1 MKTIQKIGWWLLAL
15 LFVTACTTTKITS
28 SWKAANVQPKH
39 YSKILVLGLIKDSDR
54 SLQEKMEAHLVD
66 DLKSKGY
73 NAVGSLQEFGPKAFS
88 NVTEAE
94 ALARLK
100 QSNIDAVVTIV
111 LLDKQKERNY
121 VPGRMYYSPY
131 VMYYNRF
138 WPYYGTL
145 NYRIY
150 EPGYYVTDTRYFW
163 ESNVYE
169 VSTQSLLYSVQTK
182 SFDPANSENLGHE
195 YGRLI
200 IADIVKNNI
209 LLQQ

>member
-1 MKTIQKIGWWLLAL
+1 MKTIKQIGMLLLASII
-15 LFVTACTTTKITS
+15 TAACTTTKITS

-182 SFDPANSENLGHE
+182 SFDPANSESLGHE
-195 YGRLI
+195 YGKLI

>member
-1 MKTIQKIGWWLLAL
+1 MKTIQQFGLWLLVSA
-15 LFVTACTTTKITS
+15 FTTACTTTKITS
-28 SWKAANVQPKH
+28 SWKAADLQPKK

-54 SLQEKMEAHLVD
+54 SQQQKMEAHLAD

-88 NVTEAE
+88 NLTETEAI
-94 ALARLK
+94 ARLK
-100 QSNIDAVVTIV
+100 QSNIEAVVTIV

-131 VMYYNRF
+131 VIYYNRF

-163 ESNVYE
+163 ESNVYD

-182 SFDPANSENLGHE
+182 SFDPVNSESLGHE
-195 YGRLI
+195 YGQLI
-200 IADIVKNNI
+200 IADIIKNNI
-209 LLQQ
+209 LLLN

>member
-1 MKTIQKIGWWLLAL
+1 MKTIKQIGLLLLASMIAA
-15 LFVTACTTTKITS
+15 ACTTTKITS
-28 SWKAANVQPKH
+28 SWKAANTQPKH

-73 NAVGSLQEFGPKAFS
+73 NAVSSLQEFGPKAFS
-88 NVTEAE
+88 NTTEAE
-94 ALARLK
+94 AIARLK

-163 ESNVYE
+163 ESNVYD

-182 SFDPANSENLGHE
+182 SFDPANSESLGHE
-195 YGRLI
+195 YGKLI

>member
-1 MKTIQKIGWWLLAL
+1 MKTIKQIGMLLLASII
-15 LFVTACTTTKITS
+15 TAACTTTKITS
-28 SWKAANVQPKH
+28 SWKAANAQPKH

-182 SFDPANSENLGHE
+182 SFDPANSESLGHE

>member
-1 MKTIQKIGWWLLAL
+1 MKTIQQIGLTLLAS
-15 LFVTACTTTKITS
+15 LFITACSTTKITS
-28 SWKAANVQPKH
+28 SWKAANLQQKK
-39 YSKILVLGLIKDSDR
+39 YNKILVLGLIKDSDR
-54 SLQEKMEAHLVD
+54 SLQEKMEMHLAE

-73 NAVGSLQEFGPKAFS
+73 NAVGSLQEFGPKAFA
-88 NVTEAE
+88 NFTEAE
-94 ALARLK
+94 AITRLK
-100 QSNIDAVVTIV
+100 QSNIEAVVTIV

-163 ESNVYE
+163 ESNVYD

-182 SFDPANSENLGHE
+182 SFDPANSESLGHE
-195 YGRLI
+195 YGKLI
-200 IADIVKNNI
+200 IKAITDNAVFT
-209 LLQQ
+209 Q

>member
-15 LFVTACTTTKITS
+15 MFVTACTTTKITS

-182 SFDPANSENLGHE
+182 SFDPANSESLGHE

-200 IADIVKNNI
+200 IKAIIDNAV
-209 LLQQ
+209 LVL

>member
-1 MKTIQKIGWWLLAL
+1 MKTILRISMCLLAW
-15 LFVTACTTTKITS
+15 LFVTACSSTKITS
-28 SWKAANVQPKH
+28 SWKASNLQPKQ
-39 YSKILVLGLIKDSDR
+39 YNKILVLGLIKDSDR

-73 NAVGSLQEFGPKAFS
+73 NAVSSLQEFGPKAFS
-88 NVTEAE
+88 NLTEAE
-94 ALARLK
+94 AIGTLK

-150 EPGYYVTDTRYFW
+150 EPGYYVTDTKYFW

-182 SFDPANSENLGHE
+182 SFDPANSESLGHA
-195 YGRLI
+195 YGKLI
-200 IADIVKNNI
+200 IKAITDNAV
-209 LLQQ
+209 LAL

>member
-1 MKTIQKIGWWLLAL
+1 MKTIKQISLLLLAWI
-15 LFVTACTTTKITS
+15 FVTACSTTKITS
-28 SWKAANVQPKH
+28 SWKAANVQPKQ

-73 NAVGSLQEFGPKAFS
+73 NAVSSLQEFGPKAFS
-88 NVTEAE
+88 NTTEAE
-94 ALARLK
+94 AIARLK

-163 ESNVYE
+163 ESNVYD

-182 SFDPANSENLGHE
+182 SFDPANSESLGHE
-195 YGRLI
+195 YGKLI
-200 IADIVKNNI
+200 IADIIKNNI
-209 LLQQ
+209 LLQ

>member
-1 MKTIQKIGWWLLAL
+1 MKTIQQIGLILLAS
-15 LFVTACTTTKITS
+15 LFVTACSTTKITS
-28 SWKAANVQPKH
+28 SWKAANLQPKK
-39 YSKILVLGLIKDSDR
+39 YNKILVLGLIKDSDR

-73 NAVGSLQEFGPKAFS
+73 NAVSSLQEFGPKAFS
-88 NVTEAE
+88 NATEAE
-94 ALARLK
+94 AIARLK

-111 LLDKQKERNY
+111 LLNKQKERNY

-131 VMYYNRF
+131 VMYYKRF

-150 EPGYYVTDTRYFW
+150 EPGYYVTDTKYFW
-163 ESNVYE
+163 ESNLYD

-182 SFDPANSENLGHE
+182 SFDPANSESLGHT
-195 YGRLI
+195 YGKLI
-200 IADIVKNNI
+200 IKVITDNAV
-209 LLQQ
+209 LAL

>member
-1 MKTIQKIGWWLLAL
+1 MKTIKQIGLLLLASMI
-15 LFVTACTTTKITS
+15 VTACTTTKITS
-28 SWKAANVQPKH
+28 SWKAANTQPKH

-54 SLQEKMEAHLVD
+54 SLQEKMEAHLVN

-73 NAVGSLQEFGPKAFS
+73 NAVSSLQEFGPKAFANS
-88 NVTEAE
+88 TEAE
-94 ALARLK
+94 AIARLK
-100 QSNIDAVVTIV
+100 QSNIDAVITIV

-182 SFDPANSENLGHE
+182 SFDPSNSESLGHE
-195 YGRLI
+195 YGKLI

>member
-1 MKTIQKIGWWLLAL
+1 MKTILRISMCLLAW
-15 LFVTACTTTKITS
+15 LFVTACSSTKITS
-28 SWKAANVQPKH
+28 SWKASNLQPKQ
-39 YSKILVLGLIKDSDR
+39 YNKILVLGLIKDSDR

-73 NAVGSLQEFGPKAFS
+73 NAVSSLQEFGPKAFS
-88 NVTEAE
+88 NLTEAE
-94 ALARLK
+94 AIATLK

-150 EPGYYVTDTRYFW
+150 EPGYYVTDTKYFW

-182 SFDPANSENLGHE
+182 SFDPANSESLGHA
-195 YGRLI
+195 YGKLI
-200 IADIVKNNI
+200 IKAITDNAV
-209 LLQQ
+209 LAL

>member
-1 MKTIQKIGWWLLAL
+1 MKTIQQIGLILLAS
-15 LFVTACTTTKITS
+15 LFVTACSTTKITS
-28 SWKAANVQPKH
+28 SWKAANLQPKK
-39 YSKILVLGLIKDSDR
+39 YNKILVLGLIKDSDR

-73 NAVGSLQEFGPKAFS
+73 NAVSSLQEFGPKAFS
-88 NVTEAE
+88 NATEAE
-94 ALARLK
+94 AIARLK

-150 EPGYYVTDTRYFW
+150 EPGYYVTDTKYFW
-163 ESNVYE
+163 ESNVYD

-182 SFDPANSENLGHE
+182 SFEPANSESLGHT
-195 YGRLI
+195 YGKLI
-200 IADIVKNNI
+200 IKAITDNAV
-209 LLQQ
+209 LAL

>member
-1 MKTIQKIGWWLLAL
+1 MKTIQQIGLILLAS
-15 LFVTACTTTKITS
+15 LFVTACSTTKITS
-28 SWKAANVQPKH
+28 SWKAANLQPKK
-39 YSKILVLGLIKDSDR
+39 YNKILVLGLIKDSDR
-54 SLQEKMEAHLVD
+54 SLQEKMEMHLAD

-73 NAVGSLQEFGPKAFS
+73 NAVGSLQEFGPKAFA
-88 NVTEAE
+88 NLTEAE
-94 ALARLK
+94 AITRLK
-100 QSNIDAVVTIV
+100 QSNIEAVVTIV

-121 VPGRMYYSPY
+121 VPGRIYYSPY

-163 ESNVYE
+163 ESNVYD

-182 SFDPANSENLGHE
+182 SFDPATSESLGHE
-195 YGRLI
+195 YGKLI
-200 IADIVKNNI
+200 IKAITDNAV
-209 LLQQ
+209 LAL

>member
-1 MKTIQKIGWWLLAL
+1 MKTIQKISWWLLAL

-182 SFDPANSENLGHE
+182 SFDPANSESLGHE

>member
-1 MKTIQKIGWWLLAL
+1 MKTIQRICIWLLAL
-15 LFVTACTTTKITS
+15 LFVTACSSTKITS
-28 SWKAANVQPKH
+28 SWKAANLQPKH

-66 DLKSKGY
+66 DLKNKGY

-88 NVTEAE
+88 NTAEAE
-94 ALARLK
+94 AIARLK

-150 EPGYYVTDTRYFW
+150 EPGYYVTDTKYFW
-163 ESNVYE
+163 ESNVYD

-182 SFDPANSENLGHE
+182 SFDPANSESLGHA
-195 YGRLI
+195 YGKLI
-200 IADIVKNNI
+200 IKAITENAV
-209 LLQQ
+209 LAL

>member
-15 LFVTACTTTKITS
+15 MFVTACTTTKITS

-182 SFDPANSENLGHE
+182 SFDPANSESLGHE

>member
-1 MKTIQKIGWWLLAL
+1 MKTIQRISMWLLAL
-15 LFVTACTTTKITS
+15 LFVTACSSSKITS
-28 SWKAANVQPKH
+28 SWKAANLQPKH

-54 SLQEKMEAHLVD
+54 SLQEKMETHLVD

-73 NAVGSLQEFGPKAFS
+73 NAVSSLQEFGPKAFS
-88 NVTEAE
+88 NTTEAE
-94 ALARLK
+94 AIARLK

-150 EPGYYVTDTRYFW
+150 EPGYYVTDTKYFW
-163 ESNVYE
+163 ESNVYD

-182 SFDPANSENLGHE
+182 SFDPANSESLGHA
-195 YGRLI
+195 YGKLI
-200 IADIVKNNI
+200 IKAITDNAV
-209 LLQQ
+209 LAL

>member
-182 SFDPANSENLGHE
+182 SFDPANSESLGHE

>member
-1 MKTIQKIGWWLLAL
+1 MKTIQQIGLILLAS
-15 LFVTACTTTKITS
+15 LFVTACSTTKITS
-28 SWKAANVQPKH
+28 SWKAANLQPKK

-54 SLQEKMEAHLVD
+54 SLQEKMEMHLAD

-73 NAVGSLQEFGPKAFS
+73 NAVGSLQEFGPKAFA
-88 NVTEAE
+88 NLTEAE
-94 ALARLK
+94 AIARLK
-100 QSNIDAVVTIV
+100 QSNIEAVVTIV

-163 ESNVYE
+163 ESNVYD

-182 SFDPANSENLGHE
+182 SFDPATSESLGHE
-195 YGRLI
+195 YGKLI
-200 IADIVKNNI
+200 IKAITDNAV
-209 LLQQ
+209 LAL

>member
-1 MKTIQKIGWWLLAL
+1 MKTIQQIGLILLAS
-15 LFVTACTTTKITS
+15 LFVTACSTTKITS
-28 SWKAANVQPKH
+28 SWKAANLQPKK
-39 YSKILVLGLIKDSDR
+39 YNKILVLGLIKDSDR
-54 SLQEKMEAHLVD
+54 SLQEKMEMHLAD

-73 NAVGSLQEFGPKAFS
+73 NAVGSLQEFGPKAFA
-88 NVTEAE
+88 NLTEAE
-94 ALARLK
+94 AITRLK
-100 QSNIDAVVTIV
+100 QSNIEAVVTIV

-163 ESNVYE
+163 ESNVYD

-182 SFDPANSENLGHE
+182 SFDPATSESLGHE
-195 YGRLI
+195 YGKLI
-200 IADIVKNNI
+200 IKAITDNAV
-209 LLQQ
+209 LAL

>member
-1 MKTIQKIGWWLLAL
+1 MKTIQQIGLLLLAS
-15 LFVTACTTTKITS
+15 LFVTACSTTKITS

-100 QSNIDAVVTIV
+100 QINIDAVVTIV

-182 SFDPANSENLGHE
+182 SFDPANSESLGHE

>member
-15 LFVTACTTTKITS
+15 MFVTACTTTKITS

-182 SFDPANSENLGHE
+182 SFDPANSESLGHE

-200 IADIVKNNI
+200 IADSVKNNI

>member
-1 MKTIQKIGWWLLAL
+1 MKTIQQIGLLLLAS
-15 LFVTACTTTKITS
+15 LFVTACSTTKITS

-182 SFDPANSENLGHE
+182 SFDPANSESLGHE